1 MPRFVGSGVMND
13 EWRIGLGNP
22 VDSIGQRVI
31 PLGNGLCGGSVEL
44 VEQVLLLGLDE
55 L

>member
-13 EWRIGLGNP
+13 EGRINVRDS

-31 PLGNGLCGGSVEL
+31 PLGDCLCGGSIEL
-44 VEQVLLLGLDE
+44 VEQILLLGLDE